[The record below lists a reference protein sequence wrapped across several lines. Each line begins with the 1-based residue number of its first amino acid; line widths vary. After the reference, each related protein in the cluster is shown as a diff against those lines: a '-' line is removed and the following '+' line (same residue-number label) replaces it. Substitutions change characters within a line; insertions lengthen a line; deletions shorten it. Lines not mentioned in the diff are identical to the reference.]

1 MRISLY
7 SSPACWLIVPAD
19 IKPTE
24 AGNQYGPLQF
34 EGTVPSQLIPE
45 EVRTHLLSQCEAHAF
60 ATVSED
66 LALTLMDQTLSRYGT
81 LALPPLEDREVV

>member
-19 IKPTE
+19 MEPIE
-24 AGNQYGPLQF
+24 AGNRHGPLQF
-34 EGTVPSQLIPE
+34 EGTVLSQFIPE
-45 EVRTHLLSQCEAHAF
+45 EIRAHLLAQCEAHAF
-60 ATVSED
+60 AKVSED

-81 LALPPLEDREVV
+81 LELPPFGSVEGV

>member
-19 IKPTE
+19 MEPTE
-24 AGNQYGPLQF
+24 AGNQHGPLQF
-34 EGTVPSQLIPE
+34 EGTVPSQLIPAE
-45 EVRTHLLSQCEAHAF
+45 IRTHLLSQCEAHAF
-60 ATVSED
+60 AKVSED

-81 LALPPLEDREVV
+81 LERPPSGTREIV